1 VIPQLKNPSALAAYR
16 CAVYGLIP
24 LAGLIL
30 GPAAVTLGILGWRH
44 FRLHPDDKGL
54 GHAATGIILGLLEL
68 LTNCVGLTF
77 IWIGLTS
84 MTS

>member
-1 VIPQLKNPSALAAYR
+1 VTPQFNNPSALAAYR

-24 LAGLIL
+24 LAGLVL
-30 GPAAVTLGILGWRH
+30 GPAAVALGILGWRH
-44 FRLHPDDKGL
+44 SRLHPDNKGL

-68 LTNCVGLTF
+68 LTNSVGLTF